1 MSKMEDVLQKDDRF
15 TLDPRQELS
24 VNLSRVLSKLCRMK
38 SIDEK
43 EKFHLLSSG
52 IAIPRLGGSP
62 EIHKDHLLLTILTIV
77 STPTHLTSRWIAEL
91 LKSVKVFSDYYIRP
105 DSFIFV
111 DKNAI
116 T

>member
-62 EIHKDHLLLTILTIV
+62 EIHKDHLR
-77 STPTHLTSRWIAEL
+77 TPDHPHNSKHSYPSHLPLDCRIA
-91 LKSVKVFSDYYIRP
+91 
-105 DSFIFV
+105 
-111 DKNAI
+111 
-116 T
+116 